1 MKAKLAAIAVL
12 ACCAVPALGAD
23 SAMLEIASQG
33 YLFAGGKYV
42 DGADGKY
49 MVGQAYVE
57 YQIPK
62 NRTHPYPIVMIEGGG
77 QSGSNFT
84 GTPDGREGW
93 AQYFLKRGYAVYVVD
108 QPGRGRS
115 ALRPDYG
122 DTVQRPTSWVQQQF
136 TAPER
141 SKLWPQAKLHTQWP
155 GTGMA
160 GDPIFDQFYA
170 QQLQAIASFPKQQE
184 LNRDAGAALLDRI
197 GPAILLTHSQSGA
210 FGWPIAD
217 ARPKLVK
224 AIVAVEPSG
233 PPVHDVEFKGAPN
246 WFADSPKTK
255 TWGLGEVPLT
265 YDPPGPPEFVRQD
278 VDPTID
284 TTPNA
289 KNNTGRLFIKLKPR
303 NEHGESANT
312 LIQQLR
318 EANTPDLARCWLQQE
333 PARQLVNLKHIPV
346 LIVMSEASYHASYDH
361 CTAHFLAQAGVKNTY
376 VRLADV
382 GIRGNGHMMML
393 EKNNDAIAG
402 VMADWLAKTLPGKTK
417 TTAAR

>member
-1 MKAKLAAIAVL
+1 MLKRIASAACAVAFASVAAPALAAD
-12 ACCAVPALGAD
+12 VPA
-23 SAMLEIASQG
+23 LEIASQG
-33 YLFAGGKYV
+33 YIFAGGKYV
-42 DGADGKY
+42 DGPDGKY
-49 MVGQAYVE
+49 MSGQAYVE

-62 NRTHPYPIVMIEGGG
+62 NRTHPFPILMIEGGG

-93 AQYFLKRGYAVYVVD
+93 AQYFLKHGYAVYVVD

-122 DTVQRPTSWVQQQF
+122 DTIQRPTSWVQQQF

-141 SKLWPQAKLHTQWP
+141 SKLWPQARLHTQWP

-160 GDPIFDQFYA
+160 GDPVFDQFYA

-217 ARPKLVK
+217 ARPTLVK

-233 PPVHDVEFKGAPN
+233 PPVHDGVFKGAPDYFDN
-246 WFADSPKTK
+246 GPLSKP
-255 TWGLGEVPLT
+255 WGLAAVPLA
-265 YDPPGPPEFVRQD
+265 YGGVSEASQLAFVEQEKAD
-278 VDPTID
+278 
-284 TTPNA
+284 A
-289 KNNTGRLFIKLKPR
+289 
-303 NEHGESANT
+303 
-312 LIQQLR
+312 
-318 EANTPDLARCWLQQE
+318 PDLMKCWRQKE
-333 PARQLVNLKHIPV
+333 PARPLTNLRNIPV
-346 LIVMSEASYHASYDH
+346 VIISSEASYHASYDH
-361 CTAHFLAQAGVKNTY
+361 CTAQYLAQAGVKNSFI
-376 VRLADV
+376 RLADR

-393 EKNNDAIAG
+393 EKNNLQIA
-402 VMADWLAKTLPGKTK
+402 ALIEDWLRSTLH
-417 TTAAR
+417 

>member
-1 MKAKLAAIAVL
+1 MVRKIASAVCAAAFAVL
-12 ACCAVPALGAD
+12 AVPALGAD
-23 SAMLEIASQG
+23 TPALEIASQG
-33 YLFAGGKYV
+33 YIFAGGKYV
-42 DGADGKY
+42 DGPDGKY
-49 MVGQAYVE
+49 MSGQAYVE

-62 NRTHPYPIVMIEGGG
+62 NRTHPFPILMIEGGG

-93 AQYFLKRGYAVYVVD
+93 AQYFLKRGYAVYVMD

-160 GDPIFDQFYA
+160 GDPVFDQFYA

-184 LNRDAGAALLDRI
+184 LNRDAGAALLDKV

-217 ARPKLVK
+217 ARPNLVK

-233 PPVHDVEFKGAPN
+233 PPVHDGVFKGAPDYFDN
-246 WFADSPKTK
+246 GPLSKP
-255 TWGLGEVPLT
+255 WGIAAVPLAYGGVT
-265 YDPPGPPEFVRQD
+265 EP
-278 VDPTID
+278 
-284 TTPNA
+284 
-289 KNNTGRLFIKLKPR
+289 L
-303 NEHGESANT
+303 
-312 LIQQLR
+312 QLAFA
-318 EANTPDLARCWLQQE
+318 EQEKADAPDLMKCWRQKE
-333 PARQLVNLKHIPV
+333 PARQLTNLRNIPV
-346 LIVMSEASYHASYDH
+346 VIISSEASYHASYDH
-361 CTAHFLAQAGVKNTY
+361 CTAQYLAQAGVKNSFI
-376 VRLADV
+376 RLADR

-393 EKNNDAIAG
+393 EKNNLQIAA
-402 VMADWLAKTLPGKTK
+402 VIEDWLRGTLH
-417 TTAAR
+417 

>member
-1 MKAKLAAIAVL
+1 MIRKIASAACAAAFAVV
-12 ACCAVPALGAD
+12 AAPALGAD
-23 SAMLEIASQG
+23 TPALEIASQG
-33 YLFAGGKYV
+33 YIFAGGKYV
-42 DGADGKY
+42 DGPDGKY
-49 MVGQAYVE
+49 MSGQAYVE

-62 NRTHPYPIVMIEGGG
+62 IRTHPFPILMIEGGG

-93 AQYFLKRGYAVYVVD
+93 AQYFLKRGYAVYVMD

-141 SKLWPQAKLHTQWP
+141 SKLWPQARLHTQWP

-160 GDPIFDQFYA
+160 GDPVFDQFYA

-217 ARPKLVK
+217 ARPNLVK

-233 PPVHDVEFKGAPN
+233 PPVHDGVFKGAPDYFDN
-246 WFADSPKTK
+246 GPLSKP
-255 TWGLGEVPLT
+255 WGIAAVPLAYGGVT
-265 YDPPGPPEFVRQD
+265 EP
-278 VDPTID
+278 
-284 TTPNA
+284 
-289 KNNTGRLFIKLKPR
+289 
-303 NEHGESANT
+303 S
-312 LIQQLR
+312 QLAFA
-318 EANTPDLARCWLQQE
+318 EQEKADAPDLMKCWRQKE
-333 PARQLVNLKHIPV
+333 PVRSLTNLRNIPV
-346 LIVMSEASYHASYDH
+346 VIISSEASYHASYDH
-361 CTAHFLAQAGVKNTY
+361 CTAQYLAQAGVKNSFI
-376 VRLADV
+376 RLADR

-393 EKNNDAIAG
+393 EKNNLQIAA
-402 VMADWLAKTLPGKTK
+402 VIEDWLRSTLH
-417 TTAAR
+417 

>member
-1 MKAKLAAIAVL
+1 MLRNMASVACAAAFTVVAASALAADR
-12 ACCAVPALGAD
+12 PA
-23 SAMLEIASQG
+23 LEIASQG
-33 YLFAGGKYV
+33 YIFAGGNYV
-42 DGADGKY
+42 DGPDGKY
-49 MVGQAYVE
+49 MSGQAYVE

-62 NRTHPYPIVMIEGGG
+62 NRTHPFPILMIEGGG

-93 AQYFLKRGYAVYVVD
+93 AQYLLKRGYAVYVMD

-141 SKLWPQAKLHTQWP
+141 SKLWPQARLHTQWP

-160 GDPIFDQFYA
+160 GDPVFDQFYA

-217 ARPKLVK
+217 ARPNLVK

-233 PPVHDVEFKGAPN
+233 PPVHDGVFKGAPDYFDN
-246 WFADSPKTK
+246 GPLSKPWGIAAVPLAYGGVTEPSQLAFVEQEKADSPDLMKC
-255 TWGLGEVPLT
+255 W
-265 YDPPGPPEFVRQD
+265 RQ
-278 VDPTID
+278 
-284 TTPNA
+284 
-289 KNNTGRLFIKLKPR
+289 K
-303 NEHGESANT
+303 
-312 LIQQLR
+312 
-318 EANTPDLARCWLQQE
+318 E
-333 PARQLVNLKHIPV
+333 PARPLTNLRNIPV
-346 LIVMSEASYHASYDH
+346 VIISSEASYHASYDH
-361 CTAHFLAQAGVKNTY
+361 CTAQYLAQAGVKNSFI
-376 VRLADV
+376 RLADR
-382 GIRGNGHMMML
+382 GIHGNGHMMML
-393 EKNNDAIAG
+393 EKNNLQIAA
-402 VMADWLAKTLPGKTK
+402 VIEEWLRNTLH
-417 TTAAR
+417 

>member
-1 MKAKLAAIAVL
+1 MSKNIAFVACAALLAISAA
-12 ACCAVPALGAD
+12 PALTAEGPT
-23 SAMLEIASQG
+23 LEIASQG
-33 YLFAGGKYV
+33 YIFAGGKYV
-42 DGADGKY
+42 DGPDGKY
-49 MVGQAYVE
+49 MSGQAYVE

-141 SKLWPQAKLHTQWP
+141 SNLWPQARLHTQWP

-160 GDPIFDQFYA
+160 GDPVFDQFYA
-170 QQLQAIASFPKQQE
+170 QQLQAISSFPKQQE
-184 LNRDAGAALLDRI
+184 LNRDAGAALLDQI

-233 PPVHDVEFKGAPN
+233 PPVHDGVFKGAPDYFDN
-246 WFADSPKTK
+246 GPLSKPWGIAAVPLAYGGVTDGSQLAFAEQQKADSSDLMKC
-255 TWGLGEVPLT
+255 W
-265 YDPPGPPEFVRQD
+265 RQ
-278 VDPTID
+278 
-284 TTPNA
+284 
-289 KNNTGRLFIKLKPR
+289 K
-303 NEHGESANT
+303 
-312 LIQQLR
+312 
-318 EANTPDLARCWLQQE
+318 E
-333 PARQLVNLKHIPV
+333 PARQLTNLRDIPV
-346 LIVMSEASYHASYDH
+346 VIVSSEASYHASYDH
-361 CTAHFLAQAGVKNTY
+361 CTAQYLTQAGVKNSFI
-376 VRLADV
+376 RLADR

-393 EKNNDAIAG
+393 EKNNLQIA
-402 VMADWLAKTLPGKTK
+402 ALIEEWLGSTLH
-417 TTAAR
+417 